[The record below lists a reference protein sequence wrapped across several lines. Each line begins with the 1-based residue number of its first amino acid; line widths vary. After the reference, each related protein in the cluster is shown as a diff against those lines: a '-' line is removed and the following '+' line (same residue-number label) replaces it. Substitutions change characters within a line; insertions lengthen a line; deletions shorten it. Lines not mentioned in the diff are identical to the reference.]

1 MIVIGWFTVCG
12 ASYSYENAD
21 FFDFSTRAGKQLV
34 WICCSLG
41 IAFILMMLDDDLYE
55 IFSYLIYAVMIVLL
69 IVTLAIAT
77 ETKGSRSW
85 LDIGPFRLQPAEF
98 AKFATALAVAKLMSS
113 DGFSVKKWKDFFK
126 SKSKTETTGSSKS
139 SSTANRTPKSQP
151 SPTAARTP
159 SQMNLGKTVTSADGK
174 QYNVKKGKKKTK

>member
-1 MIVIGWFTVCG
+1 MNRRSIWKQVDWISIALYLTMVVIGWFTVCG

-98 AKFATALAVAKLMSS
+98 AKFATALALAKFMSAY
-113 DGFSVKKWKDFFK
+113 GCTIRNWKN
-126 SKSKTETTGSSKS
+126 
-139 SSTANRTPKSQP
+139 ALII
-151 SPTAARTP
+151 AALILVPMLFWDVQT
-159 SQMNLGKTVTSADGK
+159 LKVTLS
-174 QYNVKKGKKKTK
+174 